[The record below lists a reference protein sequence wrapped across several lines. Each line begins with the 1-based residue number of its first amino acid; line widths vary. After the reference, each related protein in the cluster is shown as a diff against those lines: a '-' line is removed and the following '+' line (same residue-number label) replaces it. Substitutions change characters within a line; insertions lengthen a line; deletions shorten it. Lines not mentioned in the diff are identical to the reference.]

1 MNVWKWNYEF
11 VWVCFTNFIV
21 PDWKQPFD
29 NNRSHGPRN
38 GGIGGRQQSPSAGY
52 DRM

>member
-11 VWVCFTNFIV
+11 VLVCFINFIV
-21 PDWKQPFD
+21 LDWKQPFD
-29 NNRSHGPRN
+29 YNRSHGPHN

-52 DRM
+52 DRT